1 MQINN
6 IKEIENNYQL
16 QILVENENYKLI
28 GMPFYNKSNKA
39 NFIRVFNEKL
49 KLQWSH
55 ENPSKIIP
63 LEAGGMAYNV

>member
-1 MQINN
+1 MERNKKRSVECSMQINN

-49 KLQWSH
+49 KLQ
-55 ENPSKIIP
+55 
-63 LEAGGMAYNV
+63 